1 MHDEEVMSAT
11 TVEIATKN
19 IKRPAWNTLKTLLR
33 SRLVREG
40 GWSFALKGVNTG
52 LMFLATVLLTRL
64 MGAEGY
70 GIYAYAYAL
79 ITLLA
84 MPAHAGLP
92 DLVMRETARG
102 LVQKRPDVVKGASHW
117 AGRVVAGLSL
127 VVALIAG
134 PFFVAWQGGLSS
146 PRGQTMAWA
155 LALVPLIALGN
166 LRGASL
172 RGLQRI
178 VAGQLPEFFLR
189 LGLFLLLLG
198 AMALWFPGRLSAP
211 LAMTLQV
218 VASLGAFLVGVWLL
232 WRHTPGVVRQAQP
245 TVETKGWLVSSTL
258 FALIAGISVVNNQ
271 AATVLLGMF

>member
-102 LVQKRPDVVKGASHW
+102 LVQKRPDVVKGAWHW

-134 PFFVAWQGGLSS
+134 PFLVAWQGGLSS

-189 LGLFLLLLG
+189 PGLFLLLLG

-218 VASLGAFLVGVWLL
+218 VA
-232 WRHTPGVVRQAQP
+232 
-245 TVETKGWLVSSTL
+245 
-258 FALIAGISVVNNQ
+258 
-271 AATVLLGMF
+271 